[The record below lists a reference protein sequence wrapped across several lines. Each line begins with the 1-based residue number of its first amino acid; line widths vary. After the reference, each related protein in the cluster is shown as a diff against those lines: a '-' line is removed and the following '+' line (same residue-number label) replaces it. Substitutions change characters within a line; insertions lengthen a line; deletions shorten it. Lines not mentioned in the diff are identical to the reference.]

1 MNICTFVEKPA
12 IWFSENEGGGCSG
25 PVWEGGGG
33 STAVWTFPF
42 FTRFG
47 GAIRP
52 LGSLDRL
59 TLVPLGPECM
69 WGIDSSSEQKSY

>member
-12 IWFSENEGGGCSG
+12 IWFSENEGGGG
-25 PVWEGGGG
+25 T
-33 STAVWTFPF
+33 TAVWTFPF